1 MDGGV
6 IVVAASDGQM
16 YVEQGIDK
24 PTVIAYTGQA
34 SDS

>member
-16 YVEQGIDK
+16 Y
-24 PTVIAYTGQA
+24 TTRIADVDLAVT
-34 SDS
+34 S

>member
-16 YVEQGIDK
+16 YVEQDNNHR
-24 PTVIAYTGQA
+24 TVAAYAGQA
-34 SDS
+34 SNS

>member
-16 YVEQGIDK
+16 YVEQDIDYR
-24 PTVIAYTGQA
+24 TVAAHTGQA
-34 SDS
+34 SNS